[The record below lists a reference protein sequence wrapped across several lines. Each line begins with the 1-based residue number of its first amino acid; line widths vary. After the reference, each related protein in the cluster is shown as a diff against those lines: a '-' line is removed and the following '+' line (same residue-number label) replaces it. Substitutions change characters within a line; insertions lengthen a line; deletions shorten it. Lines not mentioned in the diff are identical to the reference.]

1 MKKIANTIA
10 VVFILIS
17 VFMFIEAGSFPPG
30 SNGALGP
37 GFFPRVL
44 SVLVVFLS
52 VLELVNSRNAQVPEG
67 QEKVLLFKKENARV
81 WISMLISI
89 LYIFGL
95 KYIGFIIMT
104 PVYLFVMLWYYK
116 IRNKAL
122 LISVPL
128 GIMGVLYV
136 VFTILLHVKLPAGM
150 IF

>member
-1 MKKIANTIA
+1 MKRFSPPFLKSGGIHMKKIANTIA

-67 QEKVLLFKKENARV
+67 QEKVLF
-81 WISMLISI
+81 
-89 LYIFGL
+89 
-95 KYIGFIIMT
+95 
-104 PVYLFVMLWYYK
+104 
-116 IRNKAL
+116 
-122 LISVPL
+122 
-128 GIMGVLYV
+128 
-136 VFTILLHVKLPAGM
+136 
-150 IF
+150 

>member
-1 MKKIANTIA
+1 
-10 VVFILIS
+10 
-17 VFMFIEAGSFPPG
+17 
-30 SNGALGP
+30 
-37 GFFPRVL
+37 
-44 SVLVVFLS
+44 
-52 VLELVNSRNAQVPEG
+52 
-67 QEKVLLFKKENARV
+67 
-81 WISMLISI
+81 MLISI